1 MHPGAGESR
10 RVTSQGDCSGYLAV
24 QTPNQG
30 CDGRTDETGH
40 RQSGRQVVIAF
51 DTNVLSYASSS
62 KTTWSQSQRARSLIE
77 EQFGRGLPCFVPDI
91 VLVELVWVLGF
102 TYGISRTRIS
112 SILGGS
118 PGSSPAL
125 LRSHGSL
132 DAALRAY
139 ASGKGDF
146 ADYLIREQ
154 SKTAG
159 CQAVATFDSDL
170 FGDDSFMNVPE

>member
-1 MHPGAGESR
+1 M
-10 RVTSQGDCSGYLAV
+10 
-24 QTPNQG
+24 
-30 CDGRTDETGH
+30 
-40 RQSGRQVVIAF
+40 IAL
-51 DTNVLSYASSS
+51 DTNVLVRFIVEDDLE
-62 KTTWSQSQRARSLIE
+62 QSQRARSLIE

-102 TYGISRTRIS
+102 TYEISRTRIS
-112 SILGGS
+112 SILGD
-118 PGSSPAL
+118 L
-125 LRSHGSL
+125 LGARQL
-132 DAALRAY
+132 CFEATDRLTRALRAY

-170 FGDDSFMNVPE
+170 FGDDSFMNVPA